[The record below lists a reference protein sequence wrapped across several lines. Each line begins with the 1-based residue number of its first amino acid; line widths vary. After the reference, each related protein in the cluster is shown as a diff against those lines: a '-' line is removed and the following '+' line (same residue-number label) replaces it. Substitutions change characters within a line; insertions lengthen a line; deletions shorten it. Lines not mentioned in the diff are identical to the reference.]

1 MSYRIDSDKFLR
13 EKVRELNFPTRVDG
27 KIETSEELDAVLAKI
42 EFKNSNFADWKWE
55 FRARTFST
63 GVMPRGREQLNREG
77 FFVWCE
83 FERPDTET
91 GMRGV
96 GKGREEIVWKG
107 TSESGVVK
115 TCWLLVELL
124 ARHELMEGFRYE
136 GFRLF
141 DPHNTVGD
149 LMLPQILGT
158 RR

>member
-27 KIETSEELDAVLAKI
+27 KIETSEELDAVLSKI
-42 EFKNSNFADWKWE
+42 EFRNSNFADWKWK
-55 FRARTFST
+55 FRARTFCET
-63 GVMPRGREQLNREG
+63 GSGGKRIGW
-77 FFVWCE
+77 FVWCE

-107 TSESGVVK
+107 TSESGIVK

-149 LMLPQILGT
+149 LMVPQILGT